1 MSMLCTPVRRLA
13 VVREDDL
20 VVARRVV
27 LQVVEGLEPL
37 AQVVRVQDGVLG
49 HLVDRVPVGQDVRQR
64 AHEDPEVPVERA
76 HLPDRVGPVVVQPE
90 RVPRPLDGGHRQE
103 RHERRADADGP
114 RSGTAAAVRRRE
126 RLVQVHVHDVH
137 AHVGRAHLAHE
148 RVEVRAVEV
157 EIRALRVDELRD
169 VEDALLE
176 DAERVRHGDHE
187 RRDVLRELRLE
198 LGEVD
203 RPAPGRPELDDRVAG
218 EMRGRGVRAV
228 RGVGHE
234 DVLARVARLHVR
246 GADHEGARELA
257 VRAGR
262 RLERDAREPGEHLQR
277 LLEPEEELE
286 IALREVLGGV
296 GVRVVEAGEARD
308 LLVDPAGCASSCTS
322 RASRAPCRSRS
333 SSARGA

>member
-1 MSMLCTPVRRLA
+1 M
-13 VVREDDL
+13 DD
-20 VVARRVV
+20 
-27 LQVVEGLEPL
+27 
-37 AQVVRVQDGVLG
+37 
-49 HLVDRVPVGQDVRQR
+49 
-64 AHEDPEVPVERA
+64 
-76 HLPDRVGPVVVQPE
+76 
-90 RVPRPLDGGHRQE
+90 
-103 RHERRADADGP
+103 
-114 RSGTAAAVRRRE
+114 
-126 RLVQVHVHDVH
+126 
-137 AHVGRAHLAHE
+137 
-148 RVEVRAVEV
+148 
-157 EIRALRVDELRD
+157 LRD
-169 VEDALLE
+169 VEDAFLE

-203 RPAPGRPELDDRVAG
+203 RPAPGGPELDDRVPG

-308 LLVDPAGCASSCTS
+308 LLVEPRVVLHRARAERVERRVDREVQLREAREVPHDVDFGGFHLPLDDRAVLFSVERGRIGLGHVERREEDADAPRAGGVEERAEAPPPVEAGVGAHEGLRGGEGAVIAHQKDLRVSRRASSPLRGVRSVTATRRRSRYVVAAGSS
-322 RASRAPCRSRS
+322 RAYGTPARIFRA
-333 SSARGA
+333 SARRRTSATGTPQ